1 MNSRSGVLFNVPS
14 RYLYAIGLETYL
26 GLEVDAPRIPAPFPR
41 SSTLEL
47 HVRNLLRCRYGAVT
61 LYRAPFQATLRFP
74 ARHWHGSKHHI
85 RENFRPL
92 VRFALRA
99 FQSLLLSA
107 SQLVSFPAGT
117 KTFQFPAFPALS
129 CSRGSPIRTPPV
141 QPLHTRRR
149 GISPLA
155 ASFVGVSNQ
164 VFHLLG

>member
-41 SSTLEL
+41 SSTLDT
-47 HVRNLLRCRYGAVT
+47 HARNLLRCRYGAVT

-74 ARHWHGSKHHI
+74 ARYWHGSKHHI
-85 RENFRPL
+85 YDAFQRHI
-92 VRFALRA
+92 RFALCA
-99 FQSLLLSA
+99 FQSLLLGA
-107 SQLVSFPAGT
+107 SQLISSPAGT

-129 CSRGSPIRTPPV
+129 CSRGSPIRTSPV

-155 ASFVGVSNQ
+155 ASFIGVSNQ